1 MCVLP
6 ASSSI
11 FLRRDFRPRSPLLRD
26 ERRRRHLHDDGG
38 REREREREWNASRAS
53 TPEEEE
59 NQDAYLR
66 LPNLHS

>member
-38 REREREREWNASRAS
+38 REREREWNASRAS

>member
-26 ERRRRHLHDDGG
+26 ERSRRHLHDDGG